1 LDTAQL
7 TARVPLRSAP
17 GQDLAE
23 IFTHG
28 SGTRWFVLLLFSLYT
43 GVFCALSLAFRRGV
57 GEMRAL
63 PNVFQDPD
71 QTFWVL
77 LLAAVLWLL
86 CFALLLLLLA
96 AVLDVWGLQV
106 HLGERHLIVVNT
118 LTGTFLAGLFGVGVV
133 DLSAVTELRGR
144 TLFTE
149 LASPQ
154 GRVHFTP
161 VQQVERLITL
171 LHQRIGQWSAPN

>member
-1 LDTAQL
+1 M
-7 TARVPLRSAP
+7 TARAPLGATT

-28 SGTRWFVLLLFSLYT
+28 SGTRWFVLLLFTLYT
-43 GVFCALSLAFRRGV
+43 GVFCALSFSFRQRV
-57 GEMRAL
+57 GEMRSL
-63 PNVFQDPD
+63 PSVFQDPD
-71 QTFWVL
+71 QTFWAL
-77 LLAAVLWLL
+77 LLGALLWLL

-118 LTGTFLAGLFGVGVV
+118 LTGTFLVGVFGVGVV
-133 DLSAVTELRGR
+133 DLAGVSELRGR
-144 TLFTE
+144 SLFTE
-149 LASPQ
+149 VASPH

-171 LHQRIGQWSAPN
+171 LHERIGQWSAAN